1 MYQGQ
6 TEFLN
11 KSIATPAA
19 DRSGMNEV
27 REEKVRVWPELVLRE
42 TIATLAVMIPL
53 FLFSIYVAAPLEEVA
68 DPSFSMNPSKAPWYF
83 LGLQELLVYF
93 SPWVAGVAIPLIVVL
108 GLMAVPYLD
117 VPGGSARPGAPYPA
131 AGRLGLLFGA
141 GLALW
146 LLLTMVGLYFRGPNW
161 GWQWPD
167 GTPFRMEGNP
177 VELAW
182 LPALVAIL
190 YGAGLLCSRLRRR
203 ADGPAASGRLRPLLV
218 HFLIL
223 TGLIVFLK
231 IVLRNILDFL
241 R

>member
-6 TEFLN
+6 TEFFN
-11 KSIATPAA
+11 KSITTPAA
-19 DRSGMNEV
+19 GRPQTGEG

-93 SPWVAGVAIPLIVVL
+93 SPWVAGVAIPLIIVF
-108 GLMAVPYLD
+108 GLAAIPYLD
-117 VPGGSARPGAPYPA
+117 VPSGPVRMWARYPW
-131 AGRLGLLFGA
+131 AGPLGVLFGA
-141 GLALW
+141 GVGLW
-146 LLLTMVGLYFRGPNW
+146 LLLTVVGLYFRGANW
-161 GWQWPD
+161 GWQWLD
-167 GTPFRMEGNP
+167 GTPIPLEGGR

-182 LPALVAIL
+182 LPALIVIL
-190 YGAGLLCSRLRRR
+190 YGAALLRSRLRRR
-203 ADGPAASGRLRPLLV
+203 EEGAAASGRLRPLLV

-223 TGLIVFLK
+223 TGLIVLLK
-231 IVLRNILDFL
+231 IVLHTILDFL
-241 R
+241 P